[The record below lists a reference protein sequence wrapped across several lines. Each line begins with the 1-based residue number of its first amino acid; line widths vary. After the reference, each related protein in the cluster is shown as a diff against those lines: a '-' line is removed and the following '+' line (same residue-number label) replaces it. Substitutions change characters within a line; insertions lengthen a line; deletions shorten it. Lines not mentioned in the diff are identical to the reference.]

1 MRAGRLQAAVGE
13 GSLAGEVGFGDES
26 LKGSSTKDGDV
37 PRILWSGG
45 DAGAGRAI
53 RGVAFSKMMVVRAG
67 ERRAAMAS
75 STVREAE
82 LSDVLRVDEVVIRVV
97 VVPDERRTAV
107 PTVLVGRIEQASN
120 GGSAARE
127 GDHHGGVAASASF
140 SQQRI
145 VHGVVEEVVA
155 PAAALLAVVVN
166 VKNGVPSDRSNRGG

>member
-1 MRAGRLQAAVGE
+1 MSR
-13 GSLAGEVGFGDES
+13 
-26 LKGSSTKDGDV
+26 LKGVVRKMEMC
-37 PRILWSGG
+37 LAYSGAEAMLAPG
-45 DAGAGRAI
+45 ERSAG
-53 RGVAFSKMMVVRAG
+53 FSKMMVVRAG

-82 LSDVLRVDEVVIRVV
+82 LSDVLRVDEVVWQAIRVV

-166 VKNGVPSDRSNRGG
+166 VKNGVPSDRSHRGG